1 MEVRCHASKRFLM
14 NINIEDYLKDLE
26 RIGISQANTFNNR
39 NTLQDCKTIE
49 VYELY
54 KTNIKF
60 IKSYKKS
67 VNKKYYKFNKHK

>member
-14 NINIEDYLKDLE
+14 NVNIEDYLKDLE
-26 RIGISQANTFNNR
+26 RIGISQQTPL
-39 NTLQDCKTIE
+39 TIEIPCKTCKTIE

-60 IKSYKKS
+60 IKSYKK
-67 VNKKYYKFNKHK
+67 V

>member
-26 RIGISQANTFNNR
+26 RIGISQQTPLIIEIHCK
-39 NTLQDCKTIE
+39 TCKTIE

-60 IKSYKKS
+60 IKSYKK
-67 VNKKYYKFNKHK
+67 V

>member
-14 NINIEDYLKDLE
+14 NVNIEDYLKDLE
-26 RIGISQANTFNNR
+26 RIGISQQTP
-39 NTLQDCKTIE
+39 LIIEIPCKTCKAIE

-60 IKSYKKS
+60 IKSYKK
-67 VNKKYYKFNKHK
+67 V

>member
-1 MEVRCHASKRFLM
+1 MEVRCHASKRFLI

-26 RIGISQANTFNNR
+26 RIGISQQTPLIIEIPCK
-39 NTLQDCKTIE
+39 TCKTIE

-60 IKSYKKS
+60 IKSYKK
-67 VNKKYYKFNKHK
+67 V